1 MRYPLGR
8 RTTLILAVLAVVGLV
23 AATLM
28 AYHIALAVLKTKVEA
43 ALGPNTRVG
52 SLQVS
57 LFHIELHD
65 VHLRAGSG
73 WPTQDE
79 ISAQTVVIDP
89 YLRDLLGAKVVR
101 IGHLVIADGFMSV
114 VRAKNGSIHVAPS
127 LIGALQVPAGAVQ
140 PAHLPPVTLGA
151 IEFKNM
157 QLEFFDA
164 TVREPP
170 LHLVFEKLSGR
181 VGRVEFGAPQKPID
195 FNLRGLIRSA
205 RAKVAPGTIIVS
217 GTVVPA
223 TGDSRIITRIRGADL
238 VALEPYLL
246 RAGETGVERGT
257 LDMDLEAVVRA
268 RRLHAPGT
276 LTLNHLV
283 LASAPHGLLGTFMG
297 MPRAAA
303 IASLKNAKGQ
313 VTVHFT
319 LDGNLDDPHFS
330 VNESLGTRVGVAM
343 ARVLGVTIGGLAKE
357 VGTFGEEGV
366 KAVGAAA
373 QGVGGAV
380 QRLFGK

>member
-1 MRYPLGR
+1 MRVDTLERIWPPQDLADVTAIPDEAWSAAARALLGR
-8 RTTLILAVLAVVGLV
+8 
-23 AATLM
+23 
-28 AYHIALAVLKTKVEA
+28 E
-43 ALGPNTRVG
+43 
-52 SLQVS
+52 
-57 LFHIELHD
+57 
-65 VHLRAGSG
+65 
-73 WPTQDE
+73 
-79 ISAQTVVIDP
+79 
-89 YLRDLLGAKVVR
+89 
-101 IGHLVIADGFMSV
+101 
-114 VRAKNGSIHVAPS
+114 
-127 LIGALQVPAGAVQ
+127 GALRPDEDAAPPPWSGGWRLNAPRSTRLQAEGA
-140 PAHLPPVTLGA
+140 
-151 IEFKNM
+151 E
-157 QLEFFDA
+157 
-164 TVREPP
+164 R
-170 LHLVFEKLSGR
+170 
-181 VGRVEFGAPQKPID
+181 RVEFGAPQKPID